1 MSKTIKTYYA
11 YRMAKKSS
19 ISSTRLGR
27 IFKRYK
33 WLIVIAWVLIAVI
46 AAPFSAKLT
55 KSTTSDPT
63 VFLPQGT
70 QSTQVAKILAANNK
84 TSQISGVIVYASP
97 DGLTVS
103 QKNAIAED
111 VAKLEQAKIPGF
123 LFVSPTIYS
132 QDGKAAFY
140 SVVFAAPQN
149 DQEFASQTADKILA
163 VIPESQSGMQVRLT
177 GQIGVAADIGTGG
190 DTKLLITTV
199 VIIAILL
206 LITYRSPILWILP
219 LTAAWIAT
227 TFAQSILYA
236 LTLQGFQV
244 DTVVVSI
251 LLVLVFGAA
260 TDYALLI
267 LSRYREELHLKE
279 DKHEAIA
286 AAMRGTTEAIAAS
299 AITVTLALL
308 ALLLASNKSSQGLAI
323 VGALGILS
331 AFLVQMTL
339 LPAVLAVFGRKLLWP
354 KIPKNDGTKFE
365 GSTFWHRLSDLVAS
379 RPRRISAVLIVI
391 LVVGAFGLTTITYTS
406 DPSAGIR
413 GNPPSVQGQNLLE
426 AHFPA
431 GSSTPLVIVAPSQE
445 SANQAKIVVGKD
457 SAVSMTTPITNI
469 KDTKYYSF
477 NATLTT
483 EPYSDQSYKAI
494 SFIRNQLASSDLNDV
509 LVGGSQG
516 VQYDTQQTALR
527 DNKVIIP
534 IILLIVTIVLAI
546 LLRAIPGPI
555 MLLATVILSFAF
567 SFGVSVLVFEHLF
580 KFPGVDPGV
589 PLFSFLFIVALGVD
603 YNIFLMDRARQ
614 ETKTLG
620 NKQGILKSL
629 RVTGGVI
636 TAAGLVLAGT
646 FAALAQI
653 PFVVLTELG
662 FAIAFGIII
671 DSFLVRSMLVPALVI
686 LIGKRTWWPSRV
698 KK

>member
-1 MSKTIKTYYA
+1 
-11 YRMAKKSS
+11 MAKNAKA
-19 ISSTRLGR
+19 SSTRLGR
-27 IFKRYK
+27 IFRRYK
-33 WLIVIAWVLIAVI
+33 WFIILAWVLIAVVATPI
-46 AAPFSAKLT
+46 SAKLT

-70 QSTQVAKILAANNK
+70 QSTQVAKILATNDK
-84 TSQISGVIVYASP
+84 TSQISAVIVYTSPTALTDEQKSVIAKNTAS
-97 DGLTVS
+97 L
-103 QKNAIAED
+103 QKAD
-111 VAKLEQAKIPGF
+111 IPGF
-123 LFVSPTIYS
+123 LYVTPTIYS

-140 SVVFAAPQN
+140 SAVFAAPQN
-149 DQEFASQTADKILA
+149 DQEFAADTAEKIA
-163 VIPESQSGMQVRLT
+163 QVIPDSQSGMEVRIT

-190 DTKLLITTV
+190 DTKLLITTI

-227 TFAQSILYA
+227 TFAQSIIYA

-267 LSRYREELHLKE
+267 LSRYREELHLKD

-299 AITVTLALL
+299 ALTVTLALL

-354 KIPKNDGTKFE
+354 RIPRNDGSKFE
-365 GSTFWHRLSDLVAS
+365 GSNFWHKLSNLVAR
-379 RPRRISAVLIVI
+379 RPRRIAVGITAL
-391 LVVGAFGLTTITYTS
+391 LFVGALGLFTITYTS

-413 GNPPSVQGQNLLE
+413 GNPPSVQGQKMLE

-431 GSSTPLVIVAPSQE
+431 GSSNPLVIVASSE
-445 SANQAKIVVGKD
+445 TAANQAKDVITKESVV
-457 SAVSMTTPITNI
+457 SVTTPITAVD
-469 KDTKYYSF
+469 DTHYSF
-477 NATLTT
+477 NVTLTT
-483 EPYSDQSYKAI
+483 EPYSDESYAAI
-494 SFIRNQLASSDLNDV
+494 KTIRIELVSAGLTDV
-509 LVGGSQG
+509 LVGGSQA

-534 IILLIVTIVLAI
+534 LILLIVTVVLAL
-546 LLRAIPGPI
+546 LLRAVPAPL

-567 SFGVSVLVFEHLF
+567 SFGVSVLVFEHIF

-614 ETKTLG
+614 ETKNLG
-620 NKQGILKSL
+620 TKQGILKSL

-686 LIGKRTWWPSRV
+686 LIGKRTWWPTKA